1 MQNKDLDAIE
11 TCCAYILKLQHSW
24 TNVGIKLQSTVF
36 ILMFT
41 ENTC

>member
-1 MQNKDLDAIE
+1 MQNKDLDALE
-11 TCCAYILKLQHSW
+11 TCRAHILKLQDFW

-36 ILMFT
+36 ILMFM